1 MIVLP
6 NKVRIFINDRMKKDI
21 YLGISNFGFE
31 NDIDEILGIAHL
43 LEHLLISFDSTNFL
57 ANASTS
63 RSYMSFWCKSI
74 NSATES
80 DAIRTLV
87 SWFFSNGKLKDN
99 FSLSSI
105 RFHIKELENEY
116 YFRNEVFHCMDIL
129 TFLSGGDLYNG
140 GRIDMIDNLN
150 IVRDMLVN
158 RMQRISGS
166 NIVIFVKRL
175 GPGTLDFFKQTFG
188 SLPSCPEIIPSSIP
202 VSTNG
207 KIVMTPAPFYT
218 VMVRINPTLDNILG
232 ILYLYETYHLIDYET
247 IGNQLYLTVSFIDE
261 TEYESF
267 LRGEAILQISQ
278 CQSINMNYSD
288 DYMMNIYLNFPWL
301 SHDLYDY
308 ITRINDDSKS
318 ILISLTNEIYT
329 SIINRDI
336 IVIYPNF
343 SKAMC
348 NTRDTQQ
355 HQIVV
360 LDATNDGLIK
370 KPYRSIPLMKRL
382 TSNEIF
388 IRYGDASLMDMI
400 TLSLSKQDISLKR
413 NAEGIRVKH
422 SFSADNIQA
431 IMESDSFLKYS
442 RSKPA
447 AMYQY
452 IFLSFFASGNS
463 IDDILTNR
471 DSTLEFSK
479 RTKSKILFGRN
490 TRYDITAK
498 SSFVCGI
505 VRGKSLDKTSLV
517 EMMWD
522 LKKKGLIYSMEFT
535 NLLSKNTF
543 YLFTFTIYTD
553 EVYDYLNN
561 NKLFSAKCLVVS
573 TKGDV
578 ENFSSLKKD
587 VVIRF

>member
-6 NKVRIFINDRMKKDI
+6 NKARIFINDRMKKDI

-31 NDIDEILGIAHL
+31 NDIDEVLGIAHL
-43 LEHLLISFDSTNFL
+43 LEHLLISFDSTKFL

-74 NSATES
+74 NSATELDS
-80 DAIRTLV
+80 IRTLV

-140 GRIDMIDNLN
+140 GRIDMIDNIN
-150 IVRDMLVN
+150 IVRNMLVN

-175 GPGTLDFFKQTFG
+175 GHGTLDFLKQTFG
-188 SLPSCPEIIPSSIP
+188 SLPMCPDIIPSSIP

-207 KIVMTPAPFYT
+207 KIVMTPSPFYT
-218 VMVRINPTLDNILG
+218 VMIKINATLDNILG
-232 ILYLYETYHLIDYET
+232 IMYLYESYHLIDYET

-261 TEYESF
+261 AEYESF
-267 LRGEAILQISQ
+267 IRGESILQIDQ
-278 CQSINMNYSD
+278 CQSVNMNYND
-288 DYMMNIYLNFPWL
+288 DYMMNIYLNFPWI
-301 SHDLYDY
+301 SHDLFDY
-308 ITRINDDSKS
+308 ITHINDDSQS
-318 ILISLTNEIYT
+318 ILLSLKNEIYS

-343 SKAMC
+343 SKAMF
-348 NTRDTQQ
+348 NNRDSQQ
-355 HQIVV
+355 HPIVV
-360 LDATNDGLIK
+360 LNASDDGLVK

-388 IRYGDASLMDMI
+388 IRYGDSSLMDMI
-400 TLSLSKQDISLKR
+400 TLALSKRDISLKR
-413 NAEGIRVKH
+413 NAEGVRVKH
-422 SFSADNIQA
+422 SFSADDIQA

-463 IDDILTNR
+463 IDDILANR

-479 RTKSKILFGRN
+479 RTKSKIVFGKN
-490 TRYDITAK
+490 TRYDVTAK

-505 VRGKSLDKTSLV
+505 VRGKSLDKSSLV

-543 YLFTFTIYTD
+543 YLFTFTIYTED
-553 EVYDYLNN
+553 VYNYLKN

-578 ENFSSLKKD
+578 EDFSSLKKD
-587 VVIRF
+587 VVIRV